1 MMDRVLFGDNQ
12 FFGVN
17 HMSEEKA
24 RAQSMRF
31 QDLQAV
37 IDVLDAA
44 YQEGR
49 KFVKQNNFK
58 AAITKLKKAVAADP
72 KHADAQN
79 LLGYAY
85 RKTGDYDSALVHYNE
100 ALALDPDHAD
110 AHEYIGEAY
119 LELDDLAKAEEHLVA
134 LERICPSGCEQRD
147 ELAAQV
153 AAYKASHG
161 G

>member
-1 MMDRVLFGDNQ
+1 MTRPIVTVLAALVVAFALGADAQALSSGGSSSSASTGD
-12 FFGVN
+12 
-17 HMSEEKA
+17 SA
-24 RAQSMRF
+24 
-31 QDLQAV
+31 
-37 IDVLDAA
+37 DAA